1 MSSEPEAAWFG
12 QVVTG
17 MPAVSRTPSTRCRE
31 RHPPLV
37 GPGAL
42 ERGGEPLRG
51 PYTTVMSVS

>member
-1 MSSEPEAAWFG
+1 MSSEPEVAWFG
-12 QVVTG
+12 QVITG
-17 MPAVSRTPSTRCRE
+17 CRRSRE
-31 RHPPLV
+31 RLPPLV